1 MSKCRC
7 LAYTEY
13 LAPRGGDGRE
23 GILGCMPR
31 DESIPLPKTLLFA
44 AYLFCSL
51 GSLQAFKCFAAF
63 LDNGFL
69 DYRDNLRYNQIGL
82 PGLGSVVNV

>member
-1 MSKCRC
+1 MNKGRC

-31 DESIPLPKTLLFA
+31 DESVPLPKTLLFA
-44 AYLFCSL
+44 AYLLCSL
-51 GSLQAFKCFAAF
+51 GSSQAFNCFAAF

-69 DYRDNLRYNQIGL
+69 DCRDNLRYNEIGH
-82 PGLGSVVNV
+82 PGLGSIVNL